1 VALPENQAVFR
12 AVSHNQHL
20 LAQGIEGDPS
30 RLSVEELRLQCAKL
44 MAHSHADQVVDS
56 LNRYGVAVGQGRA
69 LDKLAE
75 IAKAAWEGRVAML
88 LVEAER
94 QVPGQLDP
102 EKGRLII
109 DESGDEQA
117 PDVLDELILAVT
129 RQGGEVVVVPPE
141 HVMPTDTG
149 AAAVCRF

>member
-1 VALPENQAVFR
+1 
-12 AVSHNQHL
+12 
-20 LAQGIEGDPS
+20 
-30 RLSVEELRLQCAKL
+30 
-44 MAHSHADQVVDS
+44 
-56 LNRYGVAVGQGRA
+56 
-69 LDKLAE
+69 
-75 IAKAAWEGRVAML
+75 ML

-109 DESGDEQA
+109 DESGDEQV